1 MGTAYSKRV
10 RCPPASAFAV
20 AVLVVAASAPAQSPP
35 APSPPATFPS
45 KVELITVDAVVLDA
59 QGHPVPGLKREDFI
73 LEEDG
78 RPQEISSFEAF
89 VAAAPAAAATP
100 PPALASNEGERP
112 RGSRAFAFVLDDV
125 GMTPRDAV
133 EARRAVETFLGRSV
147 RDGDEVSLATTSGD
161 AWWSARLPE
170 GREDLAAVIARLRGR
185 GAEPSLS
192 FDSMSDYEA
201 FWIHN
206 REGGTSG
213 PMLRRVVN
221 RWLEAQ
227 VCINPVGGSSQQE
240 RGTRLLESCPNM
252 VRARAAA
259 VDQQRRARTRLTL
272 GTVQRSLQALAPVR
286 GRKSLLLFSRGFL
299 EDSDPDPRDVV
310 AASREANTAVYFV
323 NVRGLTTQ
331 TGMPSVAD
339 ATSAPDPGLLGVM
352 GFEDSTLESAGTR
365 ALADDTGGF
374 SIVNTN
380 DLAGGAERIAE
391 ESRVFYLLGF
401 QAPPGK
407 PPGQWRKLRVDVKGT
422 VPGLKVRAR
431 RAYTVGPPSLDA
443 PEKAETAKG
452 ARNLPPAVTRA
463 LDSAH
468 EAAGIPLRAMVY
480 VFEPRPKDTARV
492 LVAAEFDASRLT
504 FQGSGKARAARLEVT
519 IAATPRD
526 TGKTL
531 YADERVEVRVP
542 EGEGKGETAAWRSF
556 AREFDLPAGV
566 AQARLVVRDPASDL
580 LGAVSQRFEVPH
592 AGTLRLATPIITD
605 QVVRPPGGEGR
616 PRAALAVH
624 RVFLP
629 TATLYC
635 EIEVFGAARHA
646 DGSPHVSAGLAVRT
660 AAGET
665 VRQAA
670 PTRIAAD
677 RDGRVVRLLGLG
689 LGGLAEGD
697 YQLVLDVHDEVGL
710 GRIERQEPFTI
721 AR

>member
-1 MGTAYSKRV
+1 M
-10 RCPPASAFAV
+10 RCPHASA
-20 AVLVVAASAPAQSPP
+20 LVVAFFVTSGAAPAQP
-35 APSPPATFPS
+35 PPATFPS

-59 QGHPVPGLKREDFI
+59 QGHPVSGLKREDFI

-89 VAAAPAAAATP
+89 VAAPPPATKATA

-112 RGSRAFAFVLDDV
+112 RGSRAFALVLDDA
-125 GMTPRDAV
+125 GMLPRDAI
-133 EARRAVETFLGRSV
+133 EARRAVETFLVRSV

-170 GREDLAAVIARLRGR
+170 GREDLSAVIARLRGR

-192 FDSMSDYEA
+192 FDSMSDYEG

-206 REGGTSG
+206 RESGTNG
-213 PMLRRVVN
+213 PMVRRVVN
-221 RWLEAQ
+221 RWLEAG

-252 VRARAAA
+252 VRARAGA
-259 VDQQRRARTRLTL
+259 VDEQRRAHTRLIL
-272 GTVQRSLQALAPVR
+272 GTCKRSLQALAPVR

-299 EDSDPDPRDVV
+299 QDSEPDPREVV

-323 NVRGLTTQ
+323 NVRGLATQ

-407 PPGQWRKLRVDVKGT
+407 PPGQWRTLRVDVKGT

-431 RAYTVGPPSLDA
+431 RAYTLGQPAHDA
-443 PEKAETAKG
+443 PAKTDTAKA
-452 ARNLPPAVTRA
+452 ARHLSPAVERA
-463 LDSAH
+463 LDTVH
-468 EAAGIPLRAMVY
+468 ETAGIPLRAMVY

-504 FQGSGKARAARLEVT
+504 FQGTGKARTARLEVT

-531 YADERVEVRVP
+531 YANERVEVRVP
-542 EGEGKGETAAWRSF
+542 EGEAAAWRSF

-566 AQARLVVRDPASDL
+566 AQARMVVRDPASDL

-592 AGTLRLATPIITD
+592 AGTLRLATPVITD

-635 EIEVFGAARHA
+635 EIEVFGAPRHA
-646 DGSPHVSAGLAVRT
+646 DGSPHVSAGLAVRN
-660 AAGET
+660 ASGET

-689 LGGLAEGD
+689 LAGLAEGD

>member
-1 MGTAYSKRV
+1 ML
-10 RCPPASAFAV
+10 AV
-20 AVLVVAASAPAQSPP
+20 ALLVTAVSAPAQP
-35 APSPPATFPS
+35 PPATFPS

-59 QGHPVPGLKREDFI
+59 QGHPVAGLKRAAVFLQD
-73 LEEDG
+73 EDG

-89 VAAAPAAAATP
+89 VAAPPAAVATP

-112 RGSRAFAFVLDDV
+112 RGSRAFALVLDDV
-125 GMTPRDAV
+125 GMTPRDSV

-185 GAEPSLS
+185 GVEPSLS

-206 REGGTSG
+206 RESGTNG
-213 PMLRRVVN
+213 PMVRRVLN
-221 RWLEAQ
+221 RWLEAG
-227 VCINPVGGSSQQE
+227 VCVDPIGGTSQQE

-252 VRARAAA
+252 VRARAGA
-259 VDQQRRARTRLTL
+259 VDEQRRGHTRQILV
-272 GTVQRSLQALAPVR
+272 TVQRSLQALAPVR

-299 EDSDPDPRDVV
+299 QDSDPDPRVVV

-323 NVRGLTTQ
+323 NVRGLATQ
-331 TGMPSVAD
+331 TGMPSVSD
-339 ATSAPDPGLLGVM
+339 ATSAPDPGLLTAM

-407 PPGQWRKLRVDVKGT
+407 PPGQWRTLRVDVKGT

-431 RAYTVGPPSLDA
+431 RAYTLAQPSQDLPGKTD
-443 PEKAETAKG
+443 TAKA
-452 ARNLPPAVTRA
+452 ARHLSPAVERA
-463 LDSAH
+463 LDTVH
-468 EAAGIPLRAMVY
+468 ETAGIPLRAMVY

-504 FQGSGKARAARLEVT
+504 FQGTGKARTARLEVT
-519 IAATPRD
+519 VAATPRD

-531 YADERVEVRVP
+531 YANERVEVRVP
-542 EGEGKGETAAWRSF
+542 EGEAAAWRSF

-566 AQARLVVRDPASDL
+566 AQARMVVRDPASDL

-592 AGTLRLATPIITD
+592 AGTLRLATPVITD

-660 AAGET
+660 ASGET

-689 LGGLAEGD
+689 LAGLAEGD

>member
-1 MGTAYSKRV
+1 MRKSTAYSKWV
-10 RCPPASAFAV
+10 RCPRVSVLAV
-20 AVLVVAASAPAQSPP
+20 ALLVTAVSAPAQP
-35 APSPPATFPS
+35 PPATFPS

-89 VAAAPAAAATP
+89 VAAPPAAVATP

-112 RGSRAFAFVLDDV
+112 RGSRAFALVLDDV
-125 GMTPRDAV
+125 GMTPRDSV

-185 GAEPSLS
+185 GVEPSLS

-206 REGGTSG
+206 RESGTNG
-213 PMLRRVVN
+213 PMVRRVLN
-221 RWLEAQ
+221 RWLEAG
-227 VCINPVGGSSQQE
+227 VCVDPIGGTSQQE

-252 VRARAAA
+252 VRARAGA
-259 VDQQRRARTRLTL
+259 VDEQRRGHTRQILV
-272 GTVQRSLQALAPVR
+272 TVQRSLQALAPVR

-299 EDSDPDPRDVV
+299 QDSDPDPRVVV

-323 NVRGLTTQ
+323 NVRGLATQ
-331 TGMPSVAD
+331 TGMPSVSD
-339 ATSAPDPGLLGVM
+339 ATSAPDPGLLTAM

-407 PPGQWRKLRVDVKGT
+407 PPGQWRTLRVDVKGT

-431 RAYTVGPPSLDA
+431 RAYTLAQPSQDLPGKTD
-443 PEKAETAKG
+443 TAKA
-452 ARNLPPAVTRA
+452 ARHLSPAVERA
-463 LDSAH
+463 LDTVH
-468 EAAGIPLRAMVY
+468 ETAGIPLRAMVY

-504 FQGSGKARAARLEVT
+504 FQGTGKARTARLEVT
-519 IAATPRD
+519 VAATPRD

-531 YADERVEVRVP
+531 YANERVEVRVP
-542 EGEGKGETAAWRSF
+542 EGEAAAWRSF

-566 AQARLVVRDPASDL
+566 AQARMVVRDPASDL

-592 AGTLRLATPIITD
+592 AGTLRLATPVITD

-660 AAGET
+660 ASGET

-689 LGGLAEGD
+689 LAGLAEGD

>member
-1 MGTAYSKRV
+1 V
-10 RCPPASAFAV
+10 LAV
-20 AVLVVAASAPAQSPP
+20 ALLVTAVSVPAQP
-35 APSPPATFPS
+35 PPATFPS

-59 QGHPVPGLKREDFI
+59 QGHPVSGLKREDFI

-89 VAAAPAAAATP
+89 VAAPPAAVATP

-112 RGSRAFAFVLDDV
+112 RGSRAFALVLDDE
-125 GMTPRDAV
+125 GMVPRDAV

-170 GREDLAAVIARLRGR
+170 GREDLSAVIARLRGR

-192 FDSMSDYEA
+192 FDAMSDYEA

-206 REGGTSG
+206 RESGANG
-213 PMLRRVVN
+213 PMMRRVIN

-227 VCINPVGGSSQQE
+227 VCVDPVGGSSQQE
-240 RGTRLLESCPNM
+240 RGTRRLESCPQM
-252 VRARAAA
+252 VRARATA
-259 VDQQRRARTRLTL
+259 VDEQRRAHSRQILA
-272 GTVQRSLQALAPVR
+272 TVKRSLEALAPVR

-299 EDSDPDPRDVV
+299 QDSEPDPRDVV
-310 AASREANTAVYFV
+310 AASREANTAVYFI
-323 NVRGLTTQ
+323 NVRGLATQ
-331 TGMPSVAD
+331 TGMPSVSD

-407 PPGQWRKLRVDVKGT
+407 PPGEWRKIRVDVKGT

-431 RAYTVGPPSLDA
+431 RAYTLGQPSHDVPA
-443 PEKAETAKG
+443 KTDTAKA
-452 ARNLPPAVTRA
+452 ARHLSPDVERA
-463 LDSAH
+463 LDSVH

-504 FQGSGKARAARLEVT
+504 FQGTGKARTARLDVT
-519 IAATPRD
+519 VAATPRD

-531 YADERVEVRVP
+531 YANERVEVRVP
-542 EGEGKGETAAWRSF
+542 EGEAAAWRSF

-566 AQARLVVRDPASDL
+566 AQARMVVRDPASDL

-592 AGTLRLATPIITD
+592 AGTLRLATPVITD

-629 TATLYC
+629 TAILYC

-660 AAGET
+660 ASGEL

-689 LGGLAEGD
+689 LAGLAEGD

>member
-1 MGTAYSKRV
+1 
-10 RCPPASAFAV
+10 
-20 AVLVVAASAPAQSPP
+20 
-35 APSPPATFPS
+35 
-45 KVELITVDAVVLDA
+45 
-59 QGHPVPGLKREDFI
+59 
-73 LEEDG
+73 
-78 RPQEISSFEAF
+78 
-89 VAAAPAAAATP
+89 
-100 PPALASNEGERP
+100 
-112 RGSRAFAFVLDDV
+112 
-125 GMTPRDAV
+125 
-133 EARRAVETFLGRSV
+133 
-147 RDGDEVSLATTSGD
+147 
-161 AWWSARLPE
+161 
-170 GREDLAAVIARLRGR
+170 
-185 GAEPSLS
+185 
-192 FDSMSDYEA
+192 
-201 FWIHN
+201 
-206 REGGTSG
+206 
-213 PMLRRVVN
+213 
-221 RWLEAQ
+221 
-227 VCINPVGGSSQQE
+227 
-240 RGTRLLESCPNM
+240 M
-252 VRARAAA
+252 VRARAGA
-259 VDQQRRARTRLTL
+259 VDEQRRAHTRQILV
-272 GTVQRSLQALAPVR
+272 TVKRSLQALAPVR

-299 EDSDPDPRDVV
+299 QDSEPDPREVV

-323 NVRGLTTQ
+323 NVRGLATQ

-407 PPGQWRKLRVDVKGT
+407 PPGQWRTLRVDVKGT

-431 RAYTVGPPSLDA
+431 RAYTLAQPSQDLPGKTD
-443 PEKAETAKG
+443 TAKA
-452 ARNLPPAVTRA
+452 ARHLSPAVERA
-463 LDSAH
+463 LDTVH
-468 EAAGIPLRAMVY
+468 ETAGIPLRAMVY

-504 FQGSGKARAARLEVT
+504 FQGTGKARTARLEVT
-519 IAATPRD
+519 VAATPRD

-531 YADERVEVRVP
+531 YANERVEVRVP
-542 EGEGKGETAAWRSF
+542 EGEAAAWRSF

-566 AQARLVVRDPASDL
+566 AQARMVVRDPASDL

-592 AGTLRLATPIITD
+592 AGTLRLATPVITD

-660 AAGET
+660 ASGET

-670 PTRIAAD
+670 ATRIAAD

-689 LGGLAEGD
+689 LAGLAEGD

>member
-1 MGTAYSKRV
+1 V
-10 RCPPASAFAV
+10 FVV
-20 AVLVVAASAPAQSPP
+20 ALLVVAGAALAQSPP

-89 VAAAPAAAATP
+89 VAAAPAAVATP
-100 PPALASNEGERP
+100 PPVLASNEGERP
-112 RGSRAFAFVLDDV
+112 RNSRAFALVLDDV

-147 RDGDEVSLATTSGD
+147 REGDELSLATTSGD

-170 GREDLAAVIARLRGR
+170 GREDFSAVVARIRGR
-185 GAEPSLS
+185 GADPSLS

-213 PMLRRVVN
+213 PMLRRVIN

-259 VDQQRRARTRLTL
+259 VDDQRRTRTRLVL
-272 GTVQRSLQALAPVR
+272 GTVKRSLQALAPVR

-339 ATSAPDPGLLGVM
+339 ATSAPDPALLGAM

-431 RAYTVGPPSLDA
+431 RAYTLGQPSPDA
-443 PEKAETAKG
+443 PAKADTAKA
-452 ARNLPPAVTRA
+452 ARHLPPVVERA
-463 LDSAH
+463 LDSVR

-492 LVAAEFDASRLT
+492 LVAGEFDTSHLT
-504 FQGSGKARAARLEVT
+504 FQGSGKARAAHLEVT
-519 IAATPRD
+519 IAATSRD

-542 EGEGKGETAAWRSF
+542 EGGGEAAAWRSF

-566 AQARLVVRDPASDL
+566 AQARLVVRDPASDM

-592 AGTLRLATPIITD
+592 AGTLRLATPIVTD
-605 QVVRPPGGEGR
+605 QVVRPAGGEGR

-624 RVFLP
+624 RGFLP

-635 EIEVFGAARHA
+635 EIEVFGAARHP
-646 DGSPHVSAGLAVRT
+646 DGTPHVSAGLAVRT
-660 AAGET
+660 AAGEI

-689 LGGLAEGD
+689 LAGLAEGD
-697 YQLVLDVHDEVGL
+697 YHLVLDVRDEVGL
-710 GRIERQEPFTI
+710 GHIERDEPFTI